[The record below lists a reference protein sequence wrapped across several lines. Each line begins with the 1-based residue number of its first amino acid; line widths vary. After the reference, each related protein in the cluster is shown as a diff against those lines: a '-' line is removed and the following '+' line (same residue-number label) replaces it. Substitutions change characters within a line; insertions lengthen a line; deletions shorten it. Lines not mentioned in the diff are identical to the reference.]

1 MSRRL
6 GSGELVLPV
15 DAPRD
20 VWLAARRE
28 GITATDVVKIVGAS
42 PYGNALDVYLDCR
55 LGEVDYAPSESA
67 AWGLALEGNV
77 AAEWARRRGARIR
90 RVGLMRNRI
99 HPHHMASCD
108 RIVLREH
115 APLEC
120 KTRNLF
126 AADLADGVPERV
138 AIQVQ
143 WQMHVIGAE
152 HAHVAALIGGQT
164 LVSHEVQRDQVLIDY
179 LRSEADRVCA
189 AVQAGRPPEVPAW
202 QQTSAALDR
211 LYPDR
216 AGEVEVDPDLAQP
229 LIEQYRMYSTA
240 EKHAKSERERVRVQL
255 IELLGDHSTALIGG
269 IPAYSYKPTTSTGIP
284 AERAR
289 ALLDAHPD
297 LAAEYAVTTTTRRFT
312 LSRKAS

>member
-42 PYGNALDVYLDCR
+42 AYGNALDVYLDKR

-99 HPHHMASCD
+99 HPHHMASLD
-108 RIVLREH
+108 RLVMREH

-179 LRSEADRVCA
+179 LRSEADRVWA
-189 AVQAGRPPEVPAW
+189 AVQAGQPPEVPAW

-216 AGEVEVDPDLAQP
+216 AGEVAIDPDIAQP
-229 LIEQYRMYSTA
+229 LLDAYRA
-240 EKHAKSERERVRVQL
+240 AAADEKQAKGQKDIARVQL
-255 IELLGDHSTALIGG
+255 IELLGDHATAIVGG
-269 IPAYSYKPTTSTGIP
+269 IPAYSYKPTTSTDIP
-284 AERAR
+284 ADKAR
-289 ALLDAHPD
+289 ALLAAHPD
-297 LAAEYAVTTTTRRFT
+297 LAAEYAVTTTTRRFA